1 MTTVI
6 YIDTKIGCF
15 VTLKNAW
22 VAAAIMN
29 ALFGDDWE
37 VFDNPKYVP
46 NMTCYRTVLDA
57 FFFEEKSERSDW
69 QLSQKRDGAVPA
81 VRVY

>member
-1 MTTVI
+1 MI
-6 YIDTKIGCF
+6 NGHLHNSCDAEYFPLIRSNQYM
-15 VTLKNAW
+15 LNAG
-22 VAAAIMN
+22 VAAAIMK

-57 FFFEEKSERSDW
+57 FYYEEK
-69 QLSQKRDGAVPA
+69 KRQE
-81 VRVY
+81 